1 MALISC
7 VNRPS
12 IQLCSSGAIVTV
24 YPVGYI
30 FTGEFLPGDSFTYEI
45 YPHGY
50 IILVRFVRP
59 DRSGGLFYYSTPARW
74 RGTVVERRSL
84 AGDLSLSCARPA
96 ADG

>member
-30 FTGEFLPGDSFTYEI
+30 FTGEFLPGIVLRTKSIPTDTLY
-45 YPHGY
+45 
-50 IILVRFVRP
+50 
-59 DRSGGLFYYSTPARW
+59 W
-74 RGTVVERRSL
+74 
-84 AGDLSLSCARPA
+84 
-96 ADG
+96 